1 MILRLVLGL
10 IQGSGGDEG
19 RVLALGDGHSFG
31 LHTYYR
37 AAGLASSRRSR
48 GNRSPGN
55 ARSHPSLATGVLGP
69 GTSNAGLRARESSDS
84 PHRERSPAVLGGH
97 AGVFPVITRGGALRL
112 THSSRLVDAAD
123 QYTGSMRRRAI
134 WPSMTSRQ
142 VGTQPRGIR
151 VGRAADHRQVPLA
164 SIDNPQLASVV
175 ECPQSD
181 NAAARQF
188 AVRIMNAAREAERMA
203 PSLPGRI
210 EEAEQKVTVAVANN
224 ARTEAAQANLERIE
238 ADESLLEPMRRGT
251 LEVDQARREIAA
263 LNGGPS
269 LQDKVK

>member
-1 MILRLVLGL
+1 M
-10 IQGSGGDEG
+10 
-19 RVLALGDGHSFG
+19 
-31 LHTYYR
+31 
-37 AAGLASSRRSR
+37 
-48 GNRSPGN
+48 
-55 ARSHPSLATGVLGP
+55 
-69 GTSNAGLRARESSDS
+69 
-84 PHRERSPAVLGGH
+84 
-97 AGVFPVITRGGALRL
+97 
-112 THSSRLVDAAD
+112 
-123 QYTGSMRRRAI
+123 
-134 WPSMTSRQ
+134 
-142 VGTQPRGIR
+142 
-151 VGRAADHRQVPLA
+151 
-164 SIDNPQLASVV
+164 